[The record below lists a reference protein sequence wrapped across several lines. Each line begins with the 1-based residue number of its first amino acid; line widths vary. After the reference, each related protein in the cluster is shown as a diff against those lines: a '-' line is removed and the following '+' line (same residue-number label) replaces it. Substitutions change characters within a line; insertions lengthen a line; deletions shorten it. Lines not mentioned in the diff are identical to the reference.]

1 MTDVSFVDLVVRM
14 LLSLGIVL
22 GLMFG
27 AYWFM
32 RRRQGFGPMNTPRLG
47 RAAGSAGGRSRRT
60 GALGAIGA
68 VATRSSTTRTPGNRR
83 GLRVLGRVGVGR
95 TSQVV
100 AVQFA
105 DKVLLMAAG
114 DTSAPTVIAEMD
126 YEAWQAATEVADE
139 EFAAPIVRE
148 AIDPAQP
155 RPVGLVAS
163 LREAT
168 TRRG

>member
-14 LLSLGIVL
+14 VVSLGIVL
-22 GLMFG
+22 GLMYG

-32 RRRQGFGPMNTPRLG
+32 RRRQGFGPTEPPRLV
-47 RAAGSAGGRSRRT
+47 RSFARL
-60 GALGAIGA
+60 ANKPGA
-68 VATRSSTTRTPGNRR
+68 VRTSGARVPGNRR

-126 YEAWQAATEVADE
+126 LEAWRAVTEAADDDSPMPV
-139 EFAAPIVRE
+139 APIVRE
-148 AIDPAQP
+148 AIDPSRP
-155 RPVGLVAS
+155 RPTGFVDA

>member
-14 LLSLGIVL
+14 IVSLGIVL

-47 RAAGSAGGRSRRT
+47 RTAGRPGGSARRT
-60 GALGAIGA
+60 GAFGALGA
-68 VATRSSTTRTPGNRR
+68 VTSRSSATRGPGNRR

-126 YEAWQAATEVADE
+126 YEAWQAATEVAE
-139 EFAAPIVRE
+139 EELAVPIVRE
-148 AIDPAQP
+148 AIDPSQP
-155 RPVGLVAS
+155 RPVGLIAS

>member
-14 LLSLGIVL
+14 VVSLGIVL
-22 GLMFG
+22 GLMYG

-32 RRRQGFGPMNTPRLG
+32 RRRQGFGPTETPKLVRTFARLANKPG
-47 RAAGSAGGRSRRT
+47 VART
-60 GALGAIGA
+60 SNR
-68 VATRSSTTRTPGNRR
+68 VPGNRR

-114 DTSAPTVIAEMD
+114 DTSAPTVIAEMEL
-126 YEAWQAATEVADE
+126 EAWRAATEAADE
-139 EFAAPIVRE
+139 DTVLAAAPIVRE
-148 AIDPAQP
+148 AIDPSRP
-155 RPVGLVAS
+155 RPVGFVEA

>member
-14 LLSLGIVL
+14 LVSLAIVL

-32 RRRQGFGPMNTPRLG
+32 RRRQGYGPMGVPRLG
-47 RAAGSAGGRSRRT
+47 RPQGSTRKV
-60 GALGAIGA
+60 GALGAITGMGA
-68 VATRSSTTRTPGNRR
+68 GRSNGARPVGNRR

-114 DTSAPTVIAEMD
+114 DAATPTVIAEMD
-126 YEAWQAATEVADE
+126 LAAWTAATEAADDE
-139 EFAAPIVRE
+139 LALPVVRE

-155 RPVGLVAS
+155 RPVGLIAS